1 MWVVANEF
9 EIFVMEVEDALDV
22 WINLHRRQGTW
33 LTRQLELGL
42 LNVVQVEV
50 RVTCGMDEVAWFET
64 CDLSH
69 HLKQQGIRGDVEGYA
84 QKGVGTSL
92 IELQRQA
99 VVGDRELE
107 DGVTGRQRHLVYLG
121 NVPGRDYHTT

>member
-1 MWVVANEF
+1 MWMWVVANEF

-33 LTRQLELGL
+33 FTRQLELGL
-42 LNVVQVEV
+42 LDVVKVEV

-69 HLKQQGIRGDVEGYA
+69 HLKQQRIRCNVEGYA
-84 QKGVGTSL
+84 QEGVGTSL
-92 IELQRQA
+92 VELQRQT
-99 VVGDRELE
+99 VVGDIELE
-107 DGVTGRQRHLVYLG
+107 DGVTGR
-121 NVPGRDYHTT
+121 